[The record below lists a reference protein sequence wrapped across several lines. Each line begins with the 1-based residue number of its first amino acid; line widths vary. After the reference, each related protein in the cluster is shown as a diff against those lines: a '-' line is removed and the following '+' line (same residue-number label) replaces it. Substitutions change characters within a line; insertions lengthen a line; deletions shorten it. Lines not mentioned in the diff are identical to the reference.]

1 MKANDLRASVL
12 LGMQVALLGCIGCG
26 VRKILCR
33 WNDQEIRARA
43 IFDGEIPEEDA
54 EAMLE
59 AETEIMASFPDH
71 DVSITCERCDAPLPI
86 PRVDGEYAVFARLEK

>member
-12 LGMQVALLGCIGCG
+12 LAMQVALLGCIGRG

-33 WNDQEIRARA
+33 WDDSEIRARA
-43 IFDGEIPEEDA
+43 IFDGEIREEDA

-59 AETEIMASFPDH
+59 AETEIMASFPH
-71 DVSITCERCDAPLPI
+71 HNVSITCERCDAPLVI
-86 PRVDGEYAVFARLEK
+86 LRTDGEYSVYARLEK